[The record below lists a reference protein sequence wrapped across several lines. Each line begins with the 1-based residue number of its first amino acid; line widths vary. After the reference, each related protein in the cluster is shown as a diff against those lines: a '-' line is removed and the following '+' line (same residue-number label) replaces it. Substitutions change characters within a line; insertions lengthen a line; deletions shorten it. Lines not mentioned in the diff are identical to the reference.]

1 MNVGI
6 VVFEDVEELDF
17 VGPLEVLGMS
27 AKLGGGEKLQVIA
40 ERAEPVRGAKGMR
53 VVPDATFD
61 EVRALDVI
69 VVPGGMGTR
78 AQAENPALLEFL
90 RRVAPGA
97 AWVTSVCT
105 GSLLLHVA
113 GLTEGHKV
121 ATHWS
126 FIDALEGKG
135 ADVVAENVRFVR
147 SGKLLTSAGVS
158 AGIDMALWLVGQ
170 LHSPEFARNVQRAM
184 QYDPAPP
191 YTAEV

>member
-61 EVRALDVI
+61 EVQALDVI

-90 RRVAPGA
+90 KRVAPGA

-126 FIDALEGKG
+126 FIAALRGKG

-158 AGIDMALWLVGQ
+158 AGIDMTLWLVGQ